1 MKKYNKI
8 MALVI
13 AVFCVLI
20 IGINIFASYGVSKKE
35 VGNKTR
41 EYRVWINRVT
51 SDIEEFENDKKQ
63 SLENLEEL
71 MAYMHVEEY
80 PYIEDIKSISIDDIA
95 SESLF
100 FNEENDD
107 YVVYT
112 TDDYIY
118 KITYMVTYDNSYA
131 MLWVNVIAVF
141 FFIVTIIVLIYIK
154 KKIIVP
160 FNKLTDIPYE
170 LSKGNLTVPLK
181 ESKGKLFGRFLWGMD
196 LLRENIEDNK
206 KRELELQKEK
216 KMLLLSLS
224 HDIKTP
230 LSAIKLYS
238 KALTKNLYKNE
249 EKKMEIIE
257 NIGVKVNEI
266 EGFIAEIVK
275 ASNDDFI
282 SFSVENDEF
291 YIKGVLDQIAEYYA
305 EKMQLNQ
312 IDFSVDCSSNCIV
325 YGDSTRAVEVIQN
338 IIENAIK
345 YGDGKSIKVSAK
357 KEEETYVVS
366 IKNTGCTL
374 EKREIAHIFD
384 SFFRGSNVGKEN
396 GSGLGLY
403 ICRKL
408 MNMMEGEIT
417 AKIIETEHSQEM
429 CINVMFRM

>member
-257 NIGVKVNEI
+257 NIGMKVNEI

-345 YGDGKSIKVSAK
+345 YGDGKSIKVSAE

>member
-20 IGINIFASYGVSKKE
+20 IGINIFAGYGESKKT

-41 EYRVWINRVT
+41 EYRVWINRVI
-51 SDIEEFENDKKQ
+51 SDIDEFENDKKQ
-63 SLENLEEL
+63 SLENIDEL
-71 MAYMHVEEY
+71 MTYMNVDEY
-80 PYIEDIKSISIDDIA
+80 PYIEDIECISIDDIA
-95 SESLF
+95 GESLF

-112 TDDYIY
+112 TDNYIY
-118 KITYMVTYDNSYA
+118 KITYMVAYDTNYA

-141 FFIVTIIVLIYIK
+141 FFIVTIIILIYIK

-282 SFSVENDEF
+282 SFTVENDEF

-325 YGDSTRAVEVIQN
+325 YGDSARAVEVIQN

-345 YGDGKSIKVSAK
+345 YGDGKSIKVSAE

-429 CINVMFRM
+429 CINIMFRM

>member
-51 SDIEEFENDKKQ
+51 SDIEKFENDKKQ

-100 FNEENDD
+100 FNEENND

-257 NIGVKVNEI
+257 NIGMKVNEI

-345 YGDGKSIKVSAK
+345 YGDGKSIKVSAE

>member
-1 MKKYNKI
+1 
-8 MALVI
+8 
-13 AVFCVLI
+13 
-20 IGINIFASYGVSKKE
+20 
-35 VGNKTR
+35 
-41 EYRVWINRVT
+41 
-51 SDIEEFENDKKQ
+51 
-63 SLENLEEL
+63 
-71 MAYMHVEEY
+71 
-80 PYIEDIKSISIDDIA
+80 
-95 SESLF
+95 
-100 FNEENDD
+100 
-107 YVVYT
+107 
-112 TDDYIY
+112 
-118 KITYMVTYDNSYA
+118 
-131 MLWVNVIAVF
+131 
-141 FFIVTIIVLIYIK
+141 
-154 KKIIVP
+154 
-160 FNKLTDIPYE
+160 
-170 LSKGNLTVPLK
+170 
-181 ESKGKLFGRFLWGMD
+181 
-196 LLRENIEDNK
+196 
-206 KRELELQKEK
+206 
-216 KMLLLSLS
+216 
-224 HDIKTP
+224 
-230 LSAIKLYS
+230 
-238 KALTKNLYKNE
+238 
-249 EKKMEIIE
+249 MEIID

>member
-20 IGINIFASYGVSKKE
+20 IGINIFAGYGESKKT

-41 EYRVWINRVT
+41 EYRVWINRVI
-51 SDIEEFENDKKQ
+51 SDIDEFENDKKQ
-63 SLENLEEL
+63 SLENIDAL
-71 MAYMHVEEY
+71 MSYMNVDEY
-80 PYIEDIKSISIDDIA
+80 PYIEDIECISIDDIA
-95 SESLF
+95 GESLF

-112 TDDYIY
+112 TDNYIY
-118 KITYMVTYDNSYA
+118 KITYMVAYDTSYA

-141 FFIVTIIVLIYIK
+141 FFIVTIIILIYIK

-282 SFSVENDEF
+282 SFTVENDEF

-312 IDFSVDCSSNCIV
+312 IDFSIDCSSNCIV
-325 YGDSTRAVEVIQN
+325 YGDSARAVEVIQN

-345 YGDGKSIKVSAK
+345 YGDGKSIKVSAE

-417 AKIIETEHSQEM
+417 AKIIDTEHSQEM
-429 CINVMFRM
+429 CINVMFRV